1 MIGKPLILA
10 PVALLAGLGLV
21 LAGCA
26 TDDVASAKTSY
37 SLGRGVASYD
47 QLRRDS
53 EKCAADGGKIES
65 KQDGGDPAQLS
76 NYTCVISKGKQ
87 RP

>member
-1 MIGKPLILA
+1 MIGKGTYLA
-10 PVALLAGLGLV
+10 LTALGLA

-26 TDDVASAKTSY
+26 TDGAPPAKTSY
-37 SLGRGVASYD
+37 SLGRGTVSYD

-53 EKCAADGGKIES
+53 EQCAADGGKIEA

-76 NYTCVISKGKQ
+76 NYTCVIPKGGK
-87 RP
+87 

>member
-1 MIGKPLILA
+1 VIGKISILA
-10 PVALLAGLGLV
+10 LVGLAF
-21 LAGCA
+21 ATASCA
-26 TDDVASAKTSY
+26 TDDVEPAKTSY
-37 SLGRGVASYD
+37 SLGRGLASYD

-53 EKCAADGGKIES
+53 EKCATEGGTIEA
-65 KQDGGDPAQLS
+65 KQDGGDPTQLS

>member
-1 MIGKPLILA
+1 MTGKTVLLA
-10 PVALLAGLGLV
+10 LAGL
-21 LAGCA
+21 AFAATGCA
-26 TDDVASAKTSY
+26 TDDVATAKSSY

-53 EKCAADGGKIES
+53 ERCAADGGKIES